1 MSIEVSNSML
11 VRGMFGTTLENL
23 LNMYQ
28 ILHVG
33 ISYKRMIKELYFIPG
48 LKADLI
54 K

>member
-1 MSIEVSNSML
+1 MSIEMSISIL
-11 VRGMFGTTLENL
+11 VRCMFGTTLENL

-28 ILHVG
+28 ILCVG
-33 ISYKRMIKELYFIPG
+33 VSYKRMINDLYFIPG